1 MVLPVESPRPG
12 KYPVER
18 QQKSQKLFAQR
29 TFGFLTLYRDDMDL
43 L

>member
-1 MVLPVESPRPG
+1 MVVSVESSRQD